1 MSKILNYFSKNL
13 LTRFYLY
20 KYVNFF
26 FNDVS
31 FIDKIKI
38 NYFFKN
44 SNISYLTS
52 SILVFKLIFSKIF
65 FNNFKNN
72 FFKVTIN
79 LKKGFPFTFSFYI
92 KNNFKYIFI
101 ESFLF
106 DLKKIFKNFSNINH
120 KKKNFSIDF
129 FVKDFF
135 FLKQNYQ
142 YFKFLSNYQITF
154 FFFNQNYKKKVLF
167 FKTLICFD

>member
-65 FNNFKNN
+65 FNNF
-72 FFKVTIN
+72 
-79 LKKGFPFTFSFYI
+79 

>member
-79 LKKGFPFTFSFYI
+79 LKKGFPFTFYFQ
-92 KNNFKYIFI
+92 
-101 ESFLF
+101 
-106 DLKKIFKNFSNINH
+106 SN
-120 KKKNFSIDF
+120 K
-129 FVKDFF
+129 
-135 FLKQNYQ
+135 
-142 YFKFLSNYQITF
+142 YQIPWHQLTIHRP
-154 FFFNQNYKKKVLF
+154 QRWHPLKSALRQYLKVV
-167 FKTLICFD
+167 